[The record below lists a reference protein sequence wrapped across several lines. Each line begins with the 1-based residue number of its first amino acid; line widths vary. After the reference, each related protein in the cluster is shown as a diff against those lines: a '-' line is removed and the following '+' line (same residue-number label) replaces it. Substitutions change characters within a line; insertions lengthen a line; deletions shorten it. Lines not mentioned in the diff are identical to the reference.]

1 MYTILIIE
9 DEPRVASLLM
19 NGLEENGYQTMVA
32 YDGLMGLRLFQTH
45 TFDLVISDIV
55 LPKMD
60 GFELTRE
67 IRESKM
73 NMPILMVSAKG
84 EAADKRKGFIAGTDD
99 YMVKPVDEV
108 EMILRIKALLRRAE
122 ITNKREINLKST
134 KLVYDSFSVI
144 YKGKETVLP
153 KKEFLILFKLLSYPD
168 ITFTREKIMDEL
180 WGYASESE
188 ARTIDVHINRLR
200 DKFKDNEDFK
210 IVTVR
215 GLGYKAVRTDE

>member
-1 MYTILIIE
+1 
-9 DEPRVASLLM
+9 
-19 NGLEENGYQTMVA
+19 
-32 YDGLMGLRLFQTH
+32 
-45 TFDLVISDIV
+45 
-55 LPKMD
+55 
-60 GFELTRE
+60 
-67 IRESKM
+67 
-73 NMPILMVSAKG
+73 
-84 EAADKRKGFIAGTDD
+84 
-99 YMVKPVDEV
+99 
-108 EMILRIKALLRRAE
+108 MILRIKALLRRAE